1 MKIDSSAVTMSSN
14 HSYYSH
20 LEQHSEQL
28 ITTSE
33 KAATLEFSDESKS
46 LVEQMREYKKELAG
60 KSKEDQENAKK
71 NIAELILARKDKKQS
86 VENSGTRVKSE
97 KEIHLEAMRR
107 ILELLNAMRK
117 GGTRSLGTLTSTLG
131 EVKQLSKDLNSSEG
145 SEAPQ
150 IGISEKTGSFPET
163 SGASVPRRTTWKKIT
178 VTSAFYTEAEHTAY
192 RTQGFAKTADGREI
206 NFNIDVEMSR
216 AFCDKYESC
225 MQESYVCV
233 DPLVINLDS
242 NIGSVSDQK
251 FMFDLDSDGKEEE
264 ISFVEKG
271 SGFLALDKNGDGKI
285 NDGSELFGTKS
296 GDGFADLAKYDED
309 GNGWIDESDAVFNDL
324 RIWTKNE
331 DGEDVLLSL
340 KEADVG
346 AIYLGKASTQFSLQN
361 EEHHTNGIIRSTGV
375 YLKESGGAGTVQ
387 HIDLTL

>member
-1 MKIDSSAVTMSSN
+1 MKIDSSAVNMSSN

-20 LEQHSEQL
+20 FEQHSEQL

-33 KAATLEFSDESKS
+33 KAATLEFSDESKT
-46 LVEQMREYKKELAG
+46 LVEQMREYKQELAG

-71 NIAELILARKDKKQS
+71 RIAELILARKDKKQS
-86 VENSGTRVKSE
+86 VENSGTRVKSQ

-117 GGTRSLGTLTSTLG
+117 GGTSSLGALTSTLG
-131 EVKQLSKDLNSSEG
+131 EVKQLSKDLNAPQ
-145 SEAPQ
+145 APQ
-150 IGISEKTGSFPET
+150 IGISDKTGSFPET
-163 SGASVPRRTTWKKIT
+163 SGSSVPRRTTWKKIT
-178 VTSAFYTEAEHTAY
+178 VTSAFYAEAEHTAY

-216 AFCDKYESC
+216 AFCEKYESY
-225 MQESYVCV
+225 MEESYVCV

-242 NIGSVSDQK
+242 NIAGVSDQK
-251 FMFDLDSDGKEEE
+251 FMFDLDADGEEEE
-264 ISFVEKG
+264 ISFVEQG

-285 NDGSELFGTKS
+285 NDGSEMFGTKS

-309 GNGWIDESDAVFNDL
+309 GNGWIDESDAIFNDL

>member
-1 MKIDSSAVTMSSN
+1 MKIDSSAVSMSSQ

-20 LEQHSEQL
+20 FEQHSEQL
-28 ITTSE
+28 ITTSD
-33 KAATLEFSDESKS
+33 KAATLEFSDESKT
-46 LVEQMREYKKELAG
+46 LVEQMREYKQEMAN
-60 KSKEDQENAKK
+60 KSKEEQENAKK

-86 VENSGTRVKSE
+86 VDNSETRVKSQ
-97 KEIHLEAMRR
+97 KEIQLEAMRR
-107 ILELLNAMRK
+107 ILDLLNSMRK
-117 GGTRSLGTLTSTLG
+117 GKVSSLGQLASAMS
-131 EVKQLSKDLNSSEG
+131 EIKQAVQGSDSSQ
-145 SEAPQ
+145 APKM
-150 IGISEKTGSFPET
+150 GIAENTGSV
-163 SGASVPRRTTWKKIT
+163 SGSRGSTVPRTTSWKKIT

-216 AFCDKYESC
+216 AFCDKYESY

-242 NIGSVSDQK
+242 NIAGVSDQK
-251 FMFDLDSDGKEEE
+251 FLFDLNADGEEEE

-285 NDGSELFGTKS
+285 NDGSELFGTQS
-296 GDGFADLAKYDED
+296 GDGFADLAKYDQD
-309 GNGWIDESDAVFNDL
+309 GNGWIDESDEIFNDL
-324 RIWTKNE
+324 RVWTKDEN
-331 DGEDVLLSL
+331 GEDVLLSL

-361 EEHHTNGIIRSTGV
+361 DQHHTNGIIRSTGV

>member
-1 MKIDSSAVTMSSN
+1 MKIDSSAVTMSSS

-20 LEQHSEQL
+20 FEQHSEQL

-33 KAATLEFSDESKS
+33 KAATLEFSDESKT
-46 LVEQMREYKKELAG
+46 LVEQMREYKQEMAT

-71 NIAELILARKDKKQS
+71 NIAEMILARKNKKQS
-86 VENSGTRVKSE
+86 VDNSGTRVKSQ
-97 KEIHLEAMRR
+97 KEIQLEAMRR
-107 ILELLNAMRK
+107 ILDLLNSMRK
-117 GGTRSLGTLTSTLG
+117 GRTRSLGELASTMNG
-131 EVKQLSKDLNSSEG
+131 IKQMSKDLNATQ
-145 SEAPQ
+145 APQ
-150 IGISEKTGSFPET
+150 IGIADNTGNV
-163 SGASVPRRTTWKKIT
+163 SGGSGQAAARTTTWKKIT

-216 AFCDKYESC
+216 AFCEKYESC

-242 NIGSVSDQK
+242 NIAGVTDQK
-251 FMFDLDSDGKEEE
+251 FLFDLDADGEEEE
-264 ISFVEKG
+264 ISFVEQG

-285 NDGSELFGTKS
+285 NDGSELFGTQS
-296 GDGFADLAKYDED
+296 GDGFADLAKYDQD
-309 GNGWIDESDAVFNDL
+309 GNGWIDESDDIFNDL
-324 RIWTKNE
+324 RVWTKNE

-361 EEHHTNGIIRSTGV
+361 DEHHTNGIVRSTGV